1 MALGAGV
8 SVSTGVGV
16 FVVVAVFVEVGSIV
30 EVASGVFVAGL
41 AVSAALV
48 GVNVAFRGVAV
59 ILTAIVV
66 LAAV

>member
-16 FVVVAVFVEVGSIV
+16 FVVVAVFVEVGSSV
-30 EVASGVFVAGL
+30 EVAVGVFVAGL
-41 AVSAALV
+41 AVGAGCV
-48 GVNVAFRGVAV
+48 GVNVAFRGIAV
-59 ILTAIVV
+59 ILTAIAP